1 MFFQEARLCSG
12 PNDDSMSDQ
21 KESLLVA
28 HTYTVPKETLLLGY
42 LKLNTSFISYKNV
55 IDE

>member
-42 LKLNTSFISYKNV
+42 LKLNLHL
-55 IDE
+55 